1 MFKKIK
7 GKEWFNRK
15 NFVRFLMIF
24 LVMAIAITFAIRFDL
39 QTIKD
44 FIRTHTSQAILIS
57 IAAYILFGLTF
68 IPTFPL
74 TIMIAVMIGPLQA
87 AIIAAFGNTV
97 AAFWGYQVGKSV
109 GDIVAFE
116 EKKSRLPFGL
126 GKLPIKSP
134 LFMLAARSV
143 PAGSRAY
150 SVVCGAFEVPIPTYL
165 WTTSLMFF
173 LNSAFL
179 SYGGMKLIKL
189 F

>member
-1 MFKKIK
+1 MLKKLK
-7 GKEWFNRK
+7 RKKWFNRE
-15 NFVRFLMIF
+15 NLARFSLI
-24 LVMAIAITFAIRFDL
+24 LVVLILAIIFAIKFDL

-44 FIRTHTSQAILIS
+44 FIKTHTSQAILIS
-57 IAAYILFGLTF
+57 IVAYILFGLTF

-74 TIMIAVMIGPLQA
+74 TIMIAVTIGPLQA
-87 AIIAAFGNTV
+87 ALIAGFGNTV
-97 AAFWGYQVGKSV
+97 AAFWGYLFGKSV
-109 GDIVAFE
+109 GDIMAFE
-116 EKKSRLPFGL
+116 EKKSKLPFGL

-150 SVVCGAFEVPIPTYL
+150 SMVCGAYEVPIPTYL

-179 SYGGMKLIKL
+179 SYGGAKLL
-189 F
+189 NLL